1 MPVDFYMKSTC
12 ATCRKAKAYLERKGV
27 PLRLID
33 IISSPPPEEV
43 LTMIIDRHGVKGS
56 MNPRSTIYKEEGF
69 GKDPPSKGEAIKLM
83 LKDPNLIKRPVIK
96 KGDRVLIGFEEGAMA
111 DLLK

>member
-1 MPVDFYMKSTC
+1 MQV
-12 ATCRKAKAYLERKGV
+12 
-27 PLRLID
+27 ID
-33 IISSPPPEEV
+33 IISSPPLEEV
-43 LTMIIDRHGVKGS
+43 LAMIIDRYGVKGS
-56 MNPRSTIYKEEGF
+56 MNPRSAIYKEKGL
-69 GKDPPSKGEAIKLM
+69 GKDPPSKGEAIELM